1 MKEKIVPATLKAIK
15 MKISENEFLYD
26 GILVEVVTSKTDSE
40 QHISLKD
47 LKEMVKELSK
57 FRMIQKREI

>member
-1 MKEKIVPATLKAIK
+1 MKEKIVPATLKAI
-15 MKISENEFLYD
+15 KISENEFLYD